1 MEIGVVVTG
10 EEIYMWSEFQ
20 QGVIL
25 GVSKFIGVRSL
36 QSTAT

>member
-25 GVSKFIGVRSL
+25 GVSIGVRSL